1 MSPPPPRRRR
11 PAAATA
17 GLGGDQVEGR
27 RAVREL
33 LSAGRRR
40 VRDVWVVDAVAASA
54 PMAEIVEL
62 AAERGVAV
70 RAVARARLE
79 AVARTE
85 APQGVIAHA
94 EPLVEADLDQLCRSV
109 PGWPPPFL
117 LAFDGITDPHN
128 LGALIRTAACAG
140 ATGAILTHHRSAHV
154 TPTVAKVAAGGIEH
168 LPLALVA
175 GLPAALARLRTA
187 GVWVVG
193 LDPEGSDS
201 VFDLTLATEP
211 VALVLGAEGGGLS
224 RLVQQRCD
232 MLVSIPRAGGP
243 NSLNVSAA
251 GAVGCYEVVR
261 RRQAGRKK

>member
-1 MSPPPPRRRR
+1 MSPPPPRRRKTT
-11 PAAATA
+11 AAA

-33 LSAGRRR
+33 LAAGRRR
-40 VRDVWVVDAVAASA
+40 VRDVWVSEAVASS
-54 PMAEIVEL
+54 PPLVEIMDLAREL
-62 AAERGVAV
+62 GVPVRILARSRLDAA
-70 RAVARARLE
+70 
-79 AVARTE
+79 ARTE

-94 EPLVEADLDQLCRSV
+94 EPLHEADLDDLCRSG
-109 PGWPPPFL
+109 PGSPAPFL

-140 ATGAILTHHRSAHV
+140 ATGAVLTHHRSAHV

-193 LDPEGSDS
+193 LAPDGPTS

-211 VALVLGAEGGGLS
+211 LALVLGAEGGGLS

-232 MLVSIPRAGGP
+232 VLVSIPRGGGP
-243 NSLNVSAA
+243 ESLNVSAA
-251 GAVGCYEVVR
+251 GAVACYEVVR
-261 RRQAGRKK
+261 RRRG

>member
-11 PAAATA
+11 PSTNASAT

-27 RAVREL
+27 RAVFEL

-40 VRDVWVVDAVAASA
+40 VRDVWVSEAVSTS
-54 PMAEIVEL
+54 PPVVEILEL
-62 AAERGVAV
+62 AGARGVTV
-70 RAVARARLE
+70 RTLARARLD
-79 AVARTE
+79 AAARTE

-94 EPLVEADLDQLCRSV
+94 EPLQEADLDDLCRSI
-109 PGWPPPFL
+109 PGRPAPFL

-128 LGALIRTAACAG
+128 LGALIRTASCAG
-140 ATGAILTHHRSAHV
+140 ATGGILTQHRSAHV

-187 GVWVVG
+187 GVWIVG
-193 LDPEGSDS
+193 LDPEASS
-201 VFDLTLATEP
+201 NVFELTLATEP
-211 VALVLGAEGGGLS
+211 VALVLGAEGAGLS

-232 MLVSIPRAGGP
+232 MLVSIPHKGAP
-243 NSLNVSAA
+243 ASLNVSAA
-251 GAVGCYEVVR
+251 GAIACYEVVR
-261 RRQAGRKK
+261 RRHG

>member
-1 MSPPPPRRRR
+1 MTPPPPPRRRR
-11 PAAATA
+11 PAATGTA

-33 LSAGRRR
+33 LAAGRRR
-40 VRDVWVVDAVAASA
+40 VRDVWVSEAVASS
-54 PMAEIVEL
+54 PPLVDIIEL
-62 AAERGVAV
+62 AGERGVAV
-70 RAVARARLE
+70 RTLARARLD
-79 AVARTE
+79 AAARTE

-94 EPLVEADLDQLCRSV
+94 EPLQEADLDELCRSR
-109 PGWPPPFL
+109 PGSPPPFL

-140 ATGAILTHHRSAHV
+140 ATGAILTQHRSAHV

-193 LDPEGSDS
+193 LDPDGPTS

-211 VALVLGAEGGGLS
+211 VAIVVGAEGGGLS

-232 MLVSIPRAGGP
+232 MLVSIPQAGGP
-243 NSLNVSAA
+243 ACLNVSAA
-251 GAVGCYEVVR
+251 GAVACYEVVR
-261 RRQAGRKK
+261 RRHG